1 MPPLRQ
7 TMAELASLLI
17 HSISPLSLIFS
28 HTISYTSISLF
39 HPPHSL
45 NLFDPVLSRLSPC
58 RADLFVLHLTS
69 STLELFVPLISPRC
83 VPLFLS
89 QSFCPLSLCADEQP
103 ELVSLFDF
111 VNHTYKCMYMHI
123 HIYMQLILETRHQRW
138 HLKQKKSG
146 RCNVSGCS
154 EPLGDLHIKL
164 KNTTQHQALL
174 VSEPQSAY

>member
-17 HSISPLSLIFS
+17 HSISALSLIFS

-39 HPPHSL
+39 HPRHSL

-69 STLELFVPLISPRC
+69 STLELFVPLIAPRC

-89 QSFCPLSLCADEQP
+89 QSFCPLCADEQP
-103 ELVSLFDF
+103 ELVSLFNI
-111 VNHTYKCMYMHI
+111 VNHTYECMYMHI
-123 HIYMQLILETRHQRW
+123 HTYIYIYATN
-138 HLKQKKSG
+138 S
-146 RCNVSGCS
+146 
-154 EPLGDLHIKL
+154 
-164 KNTTQHQALL
+164 
-174 VSEPQSAY
+174 